1 MTGHIPLGA
10 KESHRL
16 ELKGAEALKE
26 PEKIAREVVAM
37 LNADG
42 GEIWVGLREEEG
54 RAVAVEAIPYAE
66 REESRLLDYLV
77 DTIEPPLS
85 SHEVDVTAHDEGDGS
100 VLRVA
105 VVPKPDRRPY
115 AFLRK
120 GGRHFVIRI
129 KDRIRPMTREEMF
142 TPEQGPRALE
152 NAEAKIREEKSV
164 VLERGAGLFWL
175 RLQPVPEVE
184 VDLRKY
190 RDLLIDPGL
199 SENRRGGWNFASADR
214 SPMVLP
220 DKLVTAPE
228 VRRKVEIRRDGG
240 LVFEVPLEGLS
251 LGRKGQEKELW
262 PLALL
267 EFPISAFRMARVIYG
282 GASGPG
288 GLIVADLAILGIRG
302 WILRGGTPGR
312 VVAASTPHRYDLS
325 DDLLWERPLRFTF
338 AELEINPDE
347 CAYRLV
353 RRVYEA
359 FDFSE
364 DAMPR
369 WFDHQSRRLVIPE

>member
-1 MTGHIPLGA
+1 MTGHIPLGI

-42 GEIWVGLREEEG
+42 GEIWVGLREEGG
-54 RAVAVEAIPYAE
+54 RAVAVEAIPDAE
-66 REESRLLDYLV
+66 KEERRLLDYLI

-85 SHEVDVTAHDEGDGS
+85 GHEVDVTVQDEGDGA
-100 VLRVA
+100 VLRIA
-105 VVPKPDRRPY
+105 VVPDPARRPY

-129 KDRIRPMTREEMF
+129 KDRIRPMTRDEVFM
-142 TPEQGPRALE
+142 PGQVSPSLE
-152 NAEAKIREEKSV
+152 SAETKIREEKNAI
-164 VLERGAGLFWL
+164 LEKGIGLFWL
-175 RLQPVPEVE
+175 RLQPVSEVE
-184 VDLRKY
+184 IELRTH
-190 RDLLIDPGL
+190 RELLIDPERSG
-199 SENRRGGWNFASADR
+199 NRRGGWDFASADR
-214 SPMVLP
+214 SPMILP

-228 VRRKVEIRRDGG
+228 VRRKVEIRRNGG
-240 LVFEVPLEGLS
+240 LVFEVPLEDLS
-251 LGRKGQEKELW
+251 LGRSGQEKELW

-267 EFPISAFRMARVIYG
+267 EFPVSAFRMAKVIYS
-282 GASGPG
+282 GASKPG
-288 GLIVADLAILGIRG
+288 DLVIADLAILGIRG

-312 VVAASTPHRYDLS
+312 VVALSTPHRYGSS
-325 DDLLWERPLRFTF
+325 DDLIWERPLRFTF
-338 AELEINPDE
+338 AALEANPDE

-369 WFDHQSRRLVIPE
+369 WFDRRSRRLVIPE